1 MEKDTSNTFVVIT
14 EHQLADLINNA
25 AKVAVKEAILTYEGQ
40 REKEQKNR
48 SNRKLRNTKLLLR
61 NYRMLKEHAENSV
74 FTRIQMDESAF
85 DILESMMMLRDD
97 EVIVDS
103 IKRSATRTAIMVSH
117 VDAMLNLFK
126 IYCESSS
133 NSDIEVRRYEV
144 LKDKYMEYPQLSVK
158 EIAEK
163 HNMSKENVYADLKYS
178 EEKITAL
185 IFGVD
190 GLKVH

>member
-25 AKVAVKEAILTYEGQ
+25 AKVATKEAILTYEGQ

>member
-25 AKVAVKEAILTYEGQ
+25 AKVAAKEAILTYEGQ

>member
-1 MEKDTSNTFVVIT
+1 
-14 EHQLADLINNA
+14 
-25 AKVAVKEAILTYEGQ
+25 
-40 REKEQKNR
+40 
-48 SNRKLRNTKLLLR
+48 
-61 NYRMLKEHAENSV
+61 
-74 FTRIQMDESAF
+74 
-85 DILESMMMLRDD
+85 
-97 EVIVDS
+97 
-103 IKRSATRTAIMVSH
+103 MVSH

-163 HNMSKENVYADLKYS
+163 HNMSKENVYSDLKVA
-178 EEKITAL
+178 EEMLTAL

-190 GLKVH
+190 GLKVR

>member
-25 AKVAVKEAILTYEGQ
+25 AKVAAKEAILTYEGQ

-74 FTRIQMDESAF
+74 FTRTQMNESAF